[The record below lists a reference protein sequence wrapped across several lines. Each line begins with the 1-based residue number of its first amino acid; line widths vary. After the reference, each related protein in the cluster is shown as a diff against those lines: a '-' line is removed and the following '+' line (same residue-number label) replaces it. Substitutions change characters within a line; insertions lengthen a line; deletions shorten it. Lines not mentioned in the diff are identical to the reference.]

1 MQTKSK
7 RHRICFVLF
16 ALPLLLFSC
25 KPSVP
30 SKYIQPG
37 KMENIL
43 YDYYLADGMS
53 GRNGD
58 YRSLAMYKAAI
69 LKKYDVS
76 SADFDSSMVYYTR
89 HTEELHK
96 IYERL
101 AERISAEAV
110 SLGATAGDIDK
121 YGVISSKGDTANVW
135 REARTMILSQY
146 SSFNVN
152 SYSIKTDTAYHK
164 GDRLVLNFDA
174 QFIFQEGMRDGVA
187 MLAVVFG
194 NDSVASQNVRMS
206 SSNHYSV
213 QVGDDK
219 HLGIKEIKG
228 FFLLNN
234 GANNPLQTSSTLRMM
249 ILHNIHLVRIHESK
263 DKNKDVKVV
272 TDSIRKLDSVETR
285 QKNDIS
291 LN

>member
-272 TDSIRKLDSVETR
+272 TDSIRKPDSVETR

>member
-30 SKYIQPG
+30 NKYIQPG

-174 QFIFQEGMRDGVA
+174 QFIFQEGMRDGIA

-272 TDSIRKLDSVETR
+272 TDSIRKPDSVETR

>member
-1 MQTKSK
+1 M
-7 RHRICFVLF
+7 
-16 ALPLLLFSC
+16 
-25 KPSVP
+25 P

-234 GANNPLQTSSTLRMM
+234 GANNPLQISSTLRMM

-272 TDSIRKLDSVETR
+272 TDSIRKPDSVETR

>member
-110 SLGATAGDIDK
+110 LLGATAGDIDK

-272 TDSIRKLDSVETR
+272 TDSIRKPDSVETR

>member
-30 SKYIQPG
+30 NKYIQPG

-272 TDSIRKLDSVETR
+272 TDSIRKPDSVETR
-285 QKNDIS
+285 
-291 LN
+291 

>member
-272 TDSIRKLDSVETR
+272 TDSIRKPDSVETR
-285 QKNDIS
+285 HKNDIS
-291 LN
+291 LK

>member
-272 TDSIRKLDSVETR
+272 TDSICKPDSVETR

>member
-1 MQTKSK
+1 MQTKGK